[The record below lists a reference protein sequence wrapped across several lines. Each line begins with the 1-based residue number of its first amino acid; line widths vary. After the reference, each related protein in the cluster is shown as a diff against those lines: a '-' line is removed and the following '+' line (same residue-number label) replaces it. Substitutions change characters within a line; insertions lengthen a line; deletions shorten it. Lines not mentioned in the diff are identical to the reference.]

1 MVALTLANLKMM
13 SRNRQAAFWALFF
26 PLLLV
31 VVFGLFDIN
40 AVGPGDLRVLDR
52 SGSPVSQ
59 QIREDLEAINLLT
72 VGEHGDDEAQARNA
86 VASGDLDYL
95 LIIPLGID
103 ILRLCGTARCVRVG
117 TYFFKPFIFCPDID
131 RCSQSRRESVTNP
144 GLPGSTTGA
153 PVFPYS

>member
-72 VGEHGDDEAQARNA
+72 VGEHEG
-86 VASGDLDYL
+86 VH
-95 LIIPLGID
+95 
-103 ILRLCGTARCVRVG
+103 
-117 TYFFKPFIFCPDID
+117 
-131 RCSQSRRESVTNP
+131 
-144 GLPGSTTGA
+144 
-153 PVFPYS
+153 